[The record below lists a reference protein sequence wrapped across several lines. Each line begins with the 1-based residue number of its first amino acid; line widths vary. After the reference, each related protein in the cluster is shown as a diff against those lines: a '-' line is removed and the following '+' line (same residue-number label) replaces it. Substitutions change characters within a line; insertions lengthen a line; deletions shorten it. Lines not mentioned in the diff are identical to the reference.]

1 MSRGVRDSG
10 HVTLPRCSDSAKDG
24 IGTWFSP
31 PVSCVIHCLMAW
43 RRVLGTEEWGGIS
56 CAITRLQFD
65 CSVCVCIKNLEVN
78 QHLVYN
84 LKSAGIFC
92 PREWRRCALLR
103 SSVTGD
109 MSHGAGHVLAGG
121 NWATLGTIGATVLQ
135 LWHWGTSIFKESIS
149 KHLLHIKRN

>member
-1 MSRGVRDSG
+1 MCSCSVAGLGTCDTASLLRFSQGRDRDLILRACVMC
-10 HVTLPRCSDSAKDG
+10 HTLPDGMAKG
-24 IGTWFSP
+24 SWG
-31 PVSCVIHCLMAW
+31 
-43 RRVLGTEEWGGIS
+43 WGGIS

-65 CSVCVCIKNLEVN
+65 CPVCVCIKNLEVN

-92 PREWRRCALLR
+92 PREWRRCAVLR

-121 NWATLGTIGATVLQ
+121 HWATLGTIGATVLQ